1 MINNKFLSLLGF
13 AHKSRNLVTG
23 EDTCRMNIKKDAIK
37 LLFIAGDA
45 SDNTKDRFLHLCKSR
60 NIPVRIIEDRDT
72 LSSAIGKVNRTVFG
86 VTDQNLPRRCSK
98 LWMRR

>member
-23 EDTCRMNIKKDAIK
+23 EDTCIINIKKGAVV

-86 VTDQNLPRRCSK
+86 VTDSGFAKEMLK
-98 LWMRR
+98 ALDA

>member
-1 MINNKFLSLLGF
+1 MINNRFLSLLGF

-23 EDTCRMNIKKDAIK
+23 EDTCMINIKKGAVH
-37 LLFIAGDA
+37 LVFLAGDA

-86 VTDQNLPRRCSK
+86 VTDRKFAEEMLK
-98 LWMRR
+98 ALDA